1 MIVIMT
7 IMIVMILV
15 IVMMMA
21 MMIITILGRMIFKS
35 VLYHDTLIVLIVIL
49 PFLINR
55 KNSNSHLENKQI

>member
-1 MIVIMT
+1 MMIVIRT

-35 VLYHDTLIVLIVIL
+35 VLYHDEDY
-49 PFLINR
+49 
-55 KNSNSHLENKQI
+55 SHEIFQ